1 MTGSDDGTLE
11 WLLLIYTLPSQPTR
25 KRAYVWREL
34 KKLGG
39 VYLRDGVAL
48 LPRRPDLEEQLRAVA
63 ERIEEYEGTVDL
75 LLSPQFAPGRSQAL
89 VARFQE
95 ERLAEYREL
104 HHACVRFLRDVLHQ
118 VDADDFGF
126 PDVDNLDSELGRL
139 RRWYEQIAARD
150 YFEAPESD
158 RVRDILAKC
167 EEAFERFTSTASSRV
182 DSDDKARDDVFDR
195 LGGVAASEQV
205 PDEYPL

>member
-1 MTGSDDGTLE
+1 MSRERPD
-11 WLLLIYTLPSQPTR
+11 WMLLIYTVPSQPTR

-34 KKLGG
+34 KKLGA

-48 LPRRPDLEEQLRAVA
+48 LPRRPDLEEQLGAVA
-63 ERIEEYEGTVDL
+63 QRIQEYEGTEDL
-75 LLSPQFAPGRSQAL
+75 ILSPQFSPHRSEAL
-89 VARFQE
+89 IARFQE

-104 HHACVRFLRDVLHQ
+104 HHACVRFLRDVLEQ

-150 YFEAPESD
+150 YFQAPESD

-167 EEAFERFTSTASSRV
+167 EEAFERFTQTASSRV
-182 DSDDKARDDVFDR
+182 DADGTEREDVFER
-195 LGGVAASEQV
+195 LGGTTSEEPV
-205 PDEYPL
+205 PEEYPI

>member
-1 MTGSDDGTLE
+1 MSGAEPE

-34 KKLGG
+34 KKAGA

-48 LPRRPDLEEQLRAVA
+48 LPRLPHLEEQIRLVA

-75 LLSPQFAPGRSQAL
+75 LPSPQFSEARSRAL

-95 ERLAEYREL
+95 ERLEEYREL
-104 HHACVRFLRDVLHQ
+104 YHACVRFLRDVLNQ

-139 RRWYEQIAARD
+139 RRWHEQIEARD
-150 YFEAPESD
+150 YFGTPESN
-158 RVRDILAKC
+158 RVREILAKC
-167 EEAFERFTSTASSRV
+167 EAAFERFTQTASSRV
-182 DSDDKARDDVFDR
+182 DPAQSSRDDVFER
-195 LGGVAASEQV
+195 LSGLSSSSDAV
-205 PDEYPL
+205 PDDYPL